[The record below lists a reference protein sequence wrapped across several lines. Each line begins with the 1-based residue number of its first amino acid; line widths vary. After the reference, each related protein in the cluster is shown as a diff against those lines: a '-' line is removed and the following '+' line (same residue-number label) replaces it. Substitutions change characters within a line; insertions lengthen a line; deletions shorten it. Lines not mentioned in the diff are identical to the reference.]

1 METTKEETPTPT
13 PTTEMYEEE
22 EEEDRYAYGVW
33 VSEIMSQQTQIERA
47 AEYWCRW
54 VEKWPTVKH
63 LADATEDEVR
73 DMWAGLGYYRRSQF
87 LLKGAKYVNEELD
100 GKFPRDIVG
109 LMKIPGLD
117 PTATAVDRAFGIRS
131 RDRREREQSFDARG
145 TDTRD
150 PVKDKKTVDSI
161 KRVAKELIGKN
172 DDSEENDDDGDE
184 ALVVDDREILIK
196 Q

>member
-1 METTKEETPTPT
+1 
-13 PTTEMYEEE
+13 MYEEE

-109 LMKIPGLD
+109 LMKIPGIG
-117 PTATAVDRAFGIRS
+117 PY
-131 RDRREREQSFDARG
+131 RDGRWDQCVWD
-145 TDTRD
+145 
-150 PVKDKKTVDSI
+150 
-161 KRVAKELIGKN
+161 
-172 DDSEENDDDGDE
+172 
-184 ALVVDDREILIK
+184 
-196 Q
+196 